1 MQVLP
6 TEQCRYKIRGLLTVD
21 MQRFSV
27 ATLYP
32 PYKFSYTGTSSP
44 DSDSLIGTHFH
55 DLITAGTQWS
65 VTHKWGISRRQTSNF
80 AIRNNNFSMLNFY
93 LIQQPESGWL
103 ALLE

>member
-55 DLITAGTQWS
+55 DLITAGTQ
-65 VTHKWGISRRQTSNF
+65 
-80 AIRNNNFSMLNFY
+80 
-93 LIQQPESGWL
+93 
-103 ALLE
+103 